1 MYKADG
7 SISDQRIKFV
17 YLGIVLIFGILFWR
31 FYDLQVKHY
40 YSFLERSERNRV
52 REVVIEPPRGL
63 IYDRNGILLV
73 ENRPSY
79 AVSVIPWEA
88 ERSPNVYEMLS
99 GYLGYDKEYLL
110 SRVKR
115 NMIGRFRPAKVK
127 RSVDLLTL
135 SRLEEHSNEM
145 PGVVYGLFP
154 ERFYPTGASMSHMLG
169 YIREIGDADLAKKR
183 IDGYVKGD
191 LIGSIGL
198 ERKYE
203 QKLRGEKGFEYFQVD
218 ALGRIISKIETE
230 ESRPPKPG
238 NDLHLSID
246 LSVQLEAE
254 KFMEGKRGSI
264 ILLDP
269 SNGEIITFVSAP
281 RYSLDIFAGPISP
294 EDWNSLQGDDAHPLF
309 NRATMSTYPPGSTY
323 KLVAAVMG
331 LEMGIID
338 LERKFNCP
346 GYFRLGRRVFKC
358 NRLSGHGEVNIV
370 DAIAQSCNVF
380 FYKMML
386 ELGLD
391 DWSKGGDNLMFGKK
405 TGIDISEESVGNLPN
420 RLILD
425 KKYGEGK
432 WQEGH
437 LLNLVLGQGD
447 LLVTPLQMVN
457 LMMIIRNE
465 GSYYSPH
472 FARGYYYEDSDFY
485 EDLVFKAKQIPK
497 AVSDETW
504 SILKEGMLGVI
515 EQERGT
521 GRISKI
527 EGLSI
532 RGKTGTAENPHGD
545 DHSWF
550 TGYVEDEINPLAFV
564 VIVENAGGGSTVA
577 APIAKALIKKY
588 YDSVISEFA
597 VNF

>member
-1 MYKADG
+1 MYKADI
-7 SISDQRIKFV
+7 SISDQRKLFA
-17 YLGIVLIFGILFWR
+17 YLAVILIFGILFWR

-52 REVVIEPPRGL
+52 REVMIEPPRGL

-79 AVSVIPWEA
+79 VVSVIPWEA
-88 ERSPNVYEMLS
+88 ERAPNVYEMLS

-110 SRVKR
+110 TRIKR

-127 RSVDLLTL
+127 RSIDLITL

-145 PGVVYGLFP
+145 PGVVYGLLP
-154 ERFYPTGASMSHMLG
+154 ERYYPTSASMSHMLG
-169 YIREIGDADLAKKR
+169 YVREIGDADLANKR
-183 IDGYVKGD
+183 IDGYVRGD
-191 LIGSIGL
+191 LIGAIGL

-203 QKLRGEKGFEYFQVD
+203 QKLRGEKGFEYIQAD
-218 ALGRIISKIETE
+218 ALGRNIGKIETE

-254 KFMEGKRGSI
+254 KFMEGKKGSI

-281 RYSLDIFAGPISP
+281 VYSLDIFAGPISP
-294 EDWNSLQGDDAHPLF
+294 EDWNSLQNDDTHPLF

-331 LEMGIID
+331 LENGIID
-338 LERKFNCP
+338 IERKFNCP
-346 GYFRLGRRVFKC
+346 GYFRLGRRVFRC
-358 NRLSGHGEVNIV
+358 NRVSGHGDVNIV

-391 DWSKGGDNLMFGKK
+391 AWSKSGENLMFGKK
-405 TGIDISEESVGNLPN
+405 TGIDIPEESVGKLPN
-420 RLILD
+420 KELMD
-425 KKYGEGK
+425 KKYGDGK

-437 LLNLVLGQGD
+437 LLNLVIGQGD

-465 GSYYSPH
+465 GTYYSPH

-485 EDLVFKAKQIPK
+485 EDLEFEPK
-497 AVSDETW
+497 HIARPISDETW

-521 GRISKI
+521 GRISRI

-532 RGKTGTAENPHGD
+532 YGKTGTAENPHGD

-564 VIVENAGGGSTVA
+564 VIVENGGGGSTIA
-577 APIAKALIKKY
+577 APIAKSLIKKY
-588 YDSVISEFA
+588 YDSLLSDFVMEF
-597 VNF
+597 